1 MSRKRFSKG
10 EEEHFKKLRQNAQSK
25 MRRVRNKFGKD
36 VSAEIQLPKSIHDF
50 DSKGAYEDW
59 RKNVENFT
67 NRGNKAYQFVKN
79 QHGVVASKKDI
90 QEIAEKTKI
99 GNEITE
105 KINKE
110 MEKKP
115 FISDGKV
122 VTTVGERRRLVSKPD
137 TAGIKE
143 MADFDFEKIGSQ
155 KELENKRE
163 MANKRAEESYYEY
176 RREIMK
182 QNFINQV
189 AMSHNSD
196 ADDLVKL
203 MKNIP
208 ADDFYEMYMMFD
220 EMDFAVYDSEGQ
232 YIGADEPANH
242 VKKLTSYVNRYYK
255 KGLDMDYKD
264 F

>member
-10 EEEHFKKLRQNAQSK
+10 QEEEFKRLKQNAQAK
-25 MRRVRNKFGKD
+25 VRRVRNKFGKD
-36 VSAEIQLPKSIHDF
+36 VSADISVPKSIHDF
-50 DSKGAYEDW
+50 GSKSAYEDW
-59 RKNVENFT
+59 RKNVEDFT

-105 KINKE
+105 KINEE

-115 FISDGKV
+115 FFSDGKI

-137 TAGIKE
+137 TAGINK
-143 MADFDFEKIGSQ
+143 MADFDFENITSEKVL
-155 KELENKRE
+155 KHKRE
-163 MANKRAEESYYEY
+163 MADKRAEESYYEN
-176 RREIMK
+176 RMEVMK
-182 QNFINQV
+182 RNFINQV

-196 ADDLVKL
+196 SDELIEL

-208 ADDFYEMYMMFD
+208 ADDFYEMYNMFD

-242 VKKLTSYVNRYYK
+242 VAKLSSYVERYYK
-255 KGLDMDYKD
+255 GKLDMDYKD